1 MPPLS
6 ASRHTMRAMLD
17 VLGIGPAQEAV
28 YDALLRRP
36 TATPAELAV
45 PEETLAALAATGL
58 ARGPDERGAYAA
70 IPPDL
75 ALRGL
80 ATQFEHRLDQARAR
94 IGTLADVYAAAPKP
108 ERGDGQV
115 EVIPGD
121 EAVARFQ
128 LLTLSARTEVR
139 TFETPPYGEL
149 TPEDLVPWPPE
160 MEGLSR
166 GVRMRVVYSRTAIEE
181 QTEELLREP
190 ILAGEQAR
198 VVDEVPLRLLLVDDE
213 LAVLPTRTGQ
223 TLDQGL
229 LVVRRGAL
237 LDALSD
243 LFEAVWVTALPLTI
257 SAEAEPVGTDETL
270 VALLA
275 AGLGDQAVARHLGV
289 GLRTVQ
295 RRIQELMQSLNVATR
310 FQAGVAVGR
319 ALATRARR
327 DDDAGSTMA

>member
-1 MPPLS
+1 ML
-6 ASRHTMRAMLD
+6 TMLD
-17 VLGIGPAQEAV
+17 VLGVGPAEEAV

-36 TATPAELAV
+36 KATPAELGV
-45 PEETLAALAATGL
+45 VEEVLTALSAKGM
-58 ARGPDERGAYAA
+58 ARGPDEYGAYTA

-108 ERGDGQV
+108 ARGDTQV

-121 EAVARFQ
+121 EAVDRFR
-128 LLTLSARTEVR
+128 LLTLSAKTEVR
-139 TFETPPYGEL
+139 SFETPPYGAPG
-149 TPEDLVPWPPE
+149 PEDLVPWPPE

-166 GVRMRVVYSRTAIEE
+166 GVRMRVVYSRAAIEE
-181 QTEELLREP
+181 QTQELLKEP
-190 ILAGEQAR
+190 ILAGEEAR

-213 LAVLPTRTGQ
+213 LAMLPTHTGQ

-237 LDALSD
+237 MDALSN
-243 LFEAVWVTALPLTI
+243 LFEAVWVTALPLTMT
-257 SAEAEPVGTDETL
+257 ADAEPGGTDETL

-275 AGLGDQAVARHLGV
+275 AGLGDQAVARHLGI

-295 RRIQELMQSLNVATR
+295 RRIQELMQSLHVATR

-319 ALATRARR
+319 ALAAKTHAQE
-327 DDDAGSTMA
+327 D